1 MSQIAQQDNLV
12 IVVSTAM
19 AALKADVKTKLIN
32 CIKGGTITDVVL
44 VSTEAANKQNYGKVL
59 GYLIDSTTANAPKYS
74 IAVMDVNGAKVSVI
88 ALN

>member
-1 MSQIAQQDNLV
+1 MAQIAQQDNLV

-19 AALKADVKTKLIN
+19 AALEADVKTKLIN

-59 GYLIDSTTANAPKYS
+59 GYLIDSTKENAPKYS

>member
-59 GYLIDSTTANAPKYS
+59 GYLIDSTTNAPKYS
-74 IAVMDVNGAKVSVI
+74 IAVMDVNGSEVSVI

>member
-1 MSQIAQQDNLV
+1 MAQIAQQDNLV

-19 AALKADVKTKLIN
+19 AALEADVKTKLIN

-59 GYLIDSTTANAPKYS
+59 SYLIDSTTANAPKYS
-74 IAVMDVNGAKVSVI
+74 IAVMDANGAKVSVI